1 MATVAASRAPATAPG
16 DVPASHPYTCQTCQ
30 IALRSSELQRAHM
43 RSDWHRYNL
52 KRRVTSLPP
61 ISADVFQSKVI
72 DAQASAT
79 TAASRASFEK
89 TCAACEKTYFSENAF
104 YNHVG
109 SKKHLKQ
116 VAQLRRRA
124 PADDAASIVTSQV
137 TATVDESDDESEKED
152 VKNATDKMDT
162 TTAEDEAED
171 EEEKE
176 VEVPLKRCLFCNYES
191 PTLDLNV
198 THMER
203 IHNMF
208 IPERQYLVD
217 LEGLITS
224 LWEKI
229 NILQE
234 CLTCGKLK
242 PTVFGLQTHMRDKSH
257 CSIPFHTEN
266 EQLEIGEFY
275 DFRGTY
281 SDQESESED
290 EEETKDNARASAAS
304 KLGAARKAKIAKK
317 VAQDDEDEEMEDAD
331 GWETDSSVSSLD
343 SADLTAVPLSGRE
356 HRYEKLDRHPHH
368 AAGSD
373 PRPHKTADGYH
384 SHAHKKTHAA
394 YFDEYELH
402 LPSGRA
408 VGHRSLAKYFKQ
420 NLHNH
425 PSPAERQEQFMIEQA
440 RHDSDGEEERD
451 SRVVARENRERGRAL
466 NTRAEGGRGMM
477 GVADHKKK
485 EVAVKHKKAQK
496 QEHYDRQKFNWGVN
510 KQNNSQKHWRDHLL
524 Q

>member
-1 MATVAASRAPATAPG
+1 
-16 DVPASHPYTCQTCQ
+16 
-30 IALRSSELQRAHM
+30 M

-79 TAASRASFEK
+79 TAASKASFEK

-104 YNHVG
+104 YNHVQ

-116 VAQLRRRA
+116 VQQLSRRA
-124 PADDAASIVTSQV
+124 PADDAASVVSSQATTQV
-137 TATVDESDDESEKED
+137 TATVNESDEESEEED
-152 VKNATDKMDT
+152 VKNVTQKMDIT
-162 TTAEDEAED
+162 TVENEAED
-171 EEEKE
+171 EEEQE
-176 VEVPLKRCLFCNYES
+176 VEVPLTRCLFCNYNS
-191 PTLDLNV
+191 PTIDLNV
-198 THMER
+198 LHMER

-224 LWEKI
+224 LWERI
-229 NILQE
+229 NILHE

-257 CSIPFHTEN
+257 CSIPFHTEQ

-281 SDQESESED
+281 TDDETEDED
-290 EEETKDNARASAAS
+290 EEDAPKDARASAAS
-304 KLGAARKAKIAKK
+304 KLGAARKARIAKK
-317 VAQDDEDEEMEDAD
+317 ISQDEDEDEDMEDADGD

-368 AAGSD
+368 ARGAETK
-373 PRPHKTADGYH
+373 HKTADGFH

-425 PSPAERQEQFMIEQA
+425 PSPAERQEQYMIEQA
-440 RHDSDGEEERD
+440 RHDSDAEEERD

-466 NTRAEGGRGMM
+466 NTRANGGRGMM
-477 GVADHKKK
+477 GVAEHKKR
-485 EVAVKHKKAQK
+485 EVAVAHKKAQK
-496 QEHYDRQKFNWGVN
+496 LERYERAKFDWGNN